1 MNWEMV
7 GGVFAMVVYCA
18 VNIWLFW
25 VVVWQAI
32 EAEKRLAQE
41 VIGDAVDENVNGE
54 RDSAV
59 LSGEQK
65 VAEVLDR

>member
-41 VIGDAVDENVNGE
+41 VTGDAVDENVNGE

>member
-32 EAEKRLAQE
+32 EAEKRLQE
-41 VIGDAVDENVNGE
+41 VNNDATDENVNGE
-54 RDSAV
+54 GDSTV
-59 LSGEQK
+59 LSGQQK
-65 VAEVLDR
+65 VTQILDS

>member
-41 VIGDAVDENVNGE
+41 VTGDAVDENVNGE
-54 RDSAV
+54 GDSAV

-65 VAEVLDR
+65 VAQILDC